1 MKIPIGLNLEIST
14 SSCHWQEH
22 NKEFKDII
30 TSCCALICQNVNE
43 GKALNKFSQI
53 ELGIVLCDDDTIQK
67 LNNNYRNKNGVTNVL
82 SFRGFDQE
90 EIEIYLRS
98 DSVAPFRPFSL
109 GESYISFETMN
120 SEAKASGLTFNDHFS
135 HLVLHGI
142 LHLLGYDHI
151 QDNEAK
157 IMEALETKL
166 LANLGIDD
174 PYAA

>member
-1 MKIPIGLNLEIST
+1 MS
-14 SSCHWQEH
+14 
-22 NKEFKDII
+22 
-30 TSCCALICQNVNE
+30 
-43 GKALNKFSQI
+43 
-53 ELGIVLCDDDTIQK
+53 
-67 LNNNYRNKNGVTNVL
+67 
-82 SFRGFDQE
+82 
-90 EIEIYLRS
+90 
-98 DSVAPFRPFSL
+98 
-109 GESYISFETMN
+109 
-120 SEAKASGLTFNDHFS
+120 SGLTFNDHFS